1 MLRRFLEETNGE
13 STAKLKETIRKYDTK
28 ITITDTFGRGNPCV
42 CLGKPKQDFIK
53 RKPTLTIGPE
63 TGISNVSRIIEIQ
76 KKVPTITAINMR
88 SPWLINEI
96 EPNAA
101 AVIATFGVKTEALV
115 DVIRGRFNPTGKLP
129 FTIPA
134 NQKAVDNEIG
144 DMPGFREAPSYVYRA
159 KNGDAYGYNFG
170 LSYSTVTNAQT
181 TFIDQVKK
189 FMKKGIKE
197 N

>member
-1 MLRRFLEETNGE
+1 M
-13 STAKLKETIRKYDTK
+13 
-28 ITITDTFGRGNPCV
+28 
-42 CLGKPKQDFIK
+42 KPKQNFIK

-63 TGISNVSRIIEIQ
+63 TEINNVSRIIEIQ
-76 KKVPTITAINMR
+76 KKVPTITAINFR

-134 NQKAVDNEIG
+134 NQKAVDNDIG
-144 DMPGFREAPSYVYRA
+144 DIPGFREAPSYVYRA
-159 KNGDAYGYNFG
+159 KSGDAYGYNFG
-170 LSYSTVTNAQT
+170 LSYSALTSAQT
-181 TFIDQVKK
+181 TFLDEVKK
-189 FMKKGIKE
+189 FMQQDITR